1 MDKRIGFITE
11 ENCSSNFD
19 DLKGYFVNRD
29 NPNYPGNPDSPNYPR
44 AEGRVSGFQNPILG
58 DPGRGEIARWHK
70 VRIGALHTLVDQMIE
85 QYTRD
90 RRWYSDVRCREA
102 LWNMY
107 RRLEWW
113 VAQNIEPGNV
123 DYQNALSFI
132 RDCIVQIL
140 DTGEISR
147 IMYRHNFKDGL
158 DNSFEYNGGWTIDEY
173 GYLTGLYFLG
183 ETAGWDGEEPEEWT
197 ITKVIEYPNPGL
209 ITFNYAVWG
218 YVEIFVLEMDGEVIW
233 SHDSTNLVD
242 DSGFTFRDITLN
254 VPAGIHE
261 FKWRL
266 VGEIGGTE
274 VRLSEITFTELYP
287 EIEKPEDIPKCP
299 LPYNHHY
306 SSDYMNYFTGV
317 PYERPTFST
326 VGGSKVSD
334 YLDMI
339 RYVSSKEN
347 IEWELV
353 DSVDGSGGNE
363 YIFKLPLERLPETLS
378 SKMTFNWRLK
388 RKGYITFKYWI
399 DGGNGSTLSFY
410 INNQLVG
417 GPWRDTDGWQ
427 EVRFNMS
434 QAQTY
439 KFDFLIHKEVSMEL
453 GTNAVYIKDIQVVEV
468 TDYTD
473 EPMPGDYFYEGEEA
487 EAEYGKWLIYSNK
500 GVLGSYYRGFPDDV
514 EDTVRELE
522 LEFYSECDGVFS
534 FAHRLGTEDP
544 DRLVVEGLIFK
555 EQYRLDESPV
565 IWDGSENGVGLPTIT
580 VTPEYS
586 TWKNTIPDGYSDIQE
601 SMIWT
606 KDSDSLIYN
615 IKIDGDW
622 NGFKYLDAYGRMRIV
637 CPPRYVVETDFLEA
651 EESGEWIELT
661 GGWGAG
667 ANIAVYT
674 DHEMVGRYG
683 YAIYRPHEDSSIIS
697 MEIDGVLRN
706 RDVLNVYVDGRLYR
720 RLYQEFDNLVMNIP
734 NFGGDIKVEVAERP
748 DDGRKELVFSGIVEF
763 DGEFKPIEKE
773 TMYGDANARLEAI
786 YTREDGRGRRMDAWI
801 HRGSLETPTA
811 WYTNTGVTFDIN
823 MLPYDEVVIKIPN
836 NKIPF
841 VDYARLETMLEE
853 YKEGLE
859 ITDPI
864 QTFYEDFNPFVH
876 IDRIIYDSSVWEIV
890 DIFEFLNIPNRGDN
904 VIVHEATGGPRTVQF
919 EVNIEGIELLD
930 GGNYLSFE
938 YGALFHEG
946 DYAEVYARTDDGDQ
960 LLRVLTSSTLNQNG
974 YLVHGV
980 EIPPN
985 TKSLIFSYTY
995 GGGGSE

>member
-147 IMYRHNFKDGL
+147 IIYRHNFKDGL

-173 GYLTGLYFLG
+173 GYLTGLYFFG

-254 VPAGIHE
+254 VPAGRHE

-266 VGEIGGTE
+266 VGEMGGTE

-417 GPWRDTDGWQ
+417 GPWRDTEGWQ

-434 QAQTY
+434 QSQTY
-439 KFDFLIHKEVSMEL
+439 KFDFLVHKEVSMEL

-487 EAEYGKWLIYSNK
+487 EAEYGKWLIYSNR
-500 GVLGSYYRGFPDDV
+500 GVLGSYYRGFPDGA

-544 DRLVVEGLIFK
+544 DRLFVEGLIFK
-555 EQYRLDESPV
+555 EQYILDESPV
-565 IWDGSENGVGLPTIT
+565 IWDGSENGVGLPTVT
-580 VTPEYS
+580 VTPKYS

-606 KDSDSLIYN
+606 KDSDSLVYN
-615 IKIDGDW
+615 VKIDGDW
-622 NGFKYLDAYGRMRIV
+622 DGFKYLDAYGRMRIV

-674 DHEMVGRYG
+674 DYGMVGRYG

-748 DDGRKELVFSGIVEF
+748 DDGKKELVFSGVLEF

-773 TMYGDANARLEAI
+773 TMYGDASTILDAT
-786 YTREDGRGRRMDAWI
+786 YMREDERGRRISAWI
-801 HRGSLETPTA
+801 PTGSLETSTA
-811 WYTNTGVTFDIN
+811 WYTDTGVIFNIS
-823 MLPYDEVVIKIPN
+823 MLPEDEVVIKIPN
-836 NKIPF
+836 NKITF
-841 VDYARLETMLEE
+841 VDYARLEAMLEE

-864 QTFYEDFNPFVH
+864 QTFYEDFNPLVH
-876 IDRIIYDSSVWEIV
+876 TDRVKYNSNIWEIV
-890 DIFEFLNIPNRGDN
+890 DIFEFLNIPNRGDS
-904 VIVHEATGGPRTVQF
+904 VIAHEAVGGPRTVQF
-919 EVNIEGIELLD
+919 EINLEGIELLE

-946 DYAEVYARTDDGDQ
+946 DYAEIYARTDDGDQ
-960 LLRVLTSSTLNQNG
+960 LLRVLTSSILNQNG
-974 YLVHGV
+974 YLVRGV